1 MDQHDKT
8 GNLADLLEEETQP
21 TMMTFRYP
29 DTSSESETGSV
40 SDDEMAEAGSGSC
53 ENTKTKTATKDEIHP
68 KEEEAKAEE
77 EDDGIDVE
85 AYLIKALESKI
96 LIKKPMRPLKE
107 YISPNRSP
115 KRKSPPSTPPLPAND
130 LRWLINAEKKKEQDR
145 KIYEQMKE
153 ARQRLYE
160 KELERELE
168 KERLEK
174 RLQFL
179 ARAKRPKKQTPKTP
193 LTMVGI
199 CGCRDRCEWRGICQ
213 NLFKNKGN
221 TNKSQG
227 EDQNNTI

>member
-29 DTSSESETGSV
+29 DTSSESETESE
-40 SDDEMAEAGSGSC
+40 SDDEMAEAGSC
-53 ENTKTKTATKDEIHP
+53 ENTKTATKDEIHP
-68 KEEEAKAEE
+68 KEEEVKAEE
-77 EDDGIDVE
+77 DDDDVDVE

-179 ARAKRPKKQTPKTP
+179 ARAKRSKKQTPKTTMTP
-193 LTMVGI
+193 PAMVGI

-213 NLFKNKGN
+213 NLFKNKEN
-221 TNKSQG
+221 TNKGQG
-227 EDQNNTI
+227 DDQNNTF

>member
-1 MDQHDKT
+1 MDQHEKT
-8 GNLADLLEEETQP
+8 GNLADLLEEETHP

-29 DTSSESETGSV
+29 DTSSESETGSE
-40 SDDEMAEAGSGSC
+40 SDDEMAEAG
-53 ENTKTKTATKDEIHP
+53 TAIKDEIHP

-77 EDDGIDVE
+77 EDDDVDVE

-160 KELERELE
+160 KELE

-179 ARAKRPKKQTPKTP
+179 ARAKRSKKQTPKTTMTP
-193 LTMVGI
+193 PAMVGI

-227 EDQNNTI
+227 ENQNNTI

>member
-29 DTSSESETGSV
+29 DTSSESETGSE
-40 SDDEMAEAGSGSC
+40 SDDEMAEAG
-53 ENTKTKTATKDEIHP
+53 TAIKDEVHP
-68 KEEEAKAEE
+68 KEEEAKAKE

-179 ARAKRPKKQTPKTP
+179 ARAKRSKKQTPKTP
-193 LTMVGI
+193 PAMVGI

-221 TNKSQG
+221 TNQSQG
-227 EDQNNTI
+227 ENQNNTI

>member
-1 MDQHDKT
+1 MDQHEKT
-8 GNLADLLEEETQP
+8 GNLADLLEEETHP

-29 DTSSESETGSV
+29 DTSSESETGSE
-40 SDDEMAEAGSGSC
+40 SDDEMAEAG
-53 ENTKTKTATKDEIHP
+53 TAIKDEVHP

-130 LRWLINAEKKKEQDR
+130 LRWLINAQKKKEQDR

-160 KELERELE
+160 KELEREQE

-179 ARAKRPKKQTPKTP
+179 ARAKKSKKQTPKTTMTP
-193 LTMVGI
+193 PAMVGI

-227 EDQNNTI
+227 ENQNNTI

>member
-21 TMMTFRYP
+21 TIMTFRYP
-29 DTSSESETGSV
+29 DSSSESETEPE
-40 SDDEMAEAGSGSC
+40 SDDEMAEAGSC
-53 ENTKTKTATKDEIHP
+53 ENTKIATKDETHP
-68 KEEEAKAEE
+68 KEEEVKAEE
-77 EDDGIDVE
+77 DVDDVDVE

-96 LIKKPMRPLKE
+96 LIKKPKRPLKE

-130 LRWLINAEKKKEQDR
+130 LRWLINREKQKEQDR

-179 ARAKRPKKQTPKTP
+179 ARAKRSKKQTPKTTMTP
-193 LTMVGI
+193 PAMVGI

-213 NLFKNKGN
+213 NLFKNKEN

-227 EDQNNTI
+227 DDQNNTF

>member
-21 TMMTFRYP
+21 TIMTFRYP
-29 DTSSESETGSV
+29 DSSSESETEPE
-40 SDDEMAEAGSGSC
+40 SDDEMAEAGSC
-53 ENTKTKTATKDEIHP
+53 ENTKIATKDETHP
-68 KEEEAKAEE
+68 KEEEVKAEE
-77 EDDGIDVE
+77 DVDDVDVE

-96 LIKKPMRPLKE
+96 LIKKPKRPLKE

-130 LRWLINAEKKKEQDR
+130 LRWLINREKQKEQDR

-179 ARAKRPKKQTPKTP
+179 ARAKRSKKQTPKTP

>member
-1 MDQHDKT
+1 MDQHEKT
-8 GNLADLLEEETQP
+8 GNLADLLEEETHP

-29 DTSSESETGSV
+29 DTSSESETGSE
-40 SDDEMAEAGSGSC
+40 SDDEMAEAG
-53 ENTKTKTATKDEIHP
+53 TAIKDEIHP
-68 KEEEAKAEE
+68 KEEEVKAEE
-77 EDDGIDVE
+77 DDDDVDVD

-96 LIKKPMRPLKE
+96 LIKKPMRPLME

-160 KELERELE
+160 KELEREQE

-179 ARAKRPKKQTPKTP
+179 ARAKKSRKQTPKTTMTP
-193 LTMVGI
+193 PAMVGI

-213 NLFKNKGN
+213 NLFKNKEN
-221 TNKSQG
+221 TNKGQG
-227 EDQNNTI
+227 DDQNKTF